1 MARARTIHRC
11 TDCGTGSPRWVGRCP
26 GCGEWNTLIEERE
39 VAQPAARASSSTV
52 SDCPVSILEVDAAEY
67 GARPTGVP
75 ELDRVL
81 GGGLVPGSV
90 TLLGGEPG
98 IGKSTLLLQ
107 TLAELAD
114 RGSTALLVSAEE
126 SKQQVRLRAE
136 RLEALP
142 ARLFLVAETSLP
154 AIIDALDE
162 IRPEYLVV
170 DSIQTIF
177 DPELGSAPGSV
188 AQVRE
193 CAHSLV
199 REAKQRGIAIV
210 LVGHVTKEGSLAGPR
225 VLEHVVDTVLSFEG
239 DRHHALR
246 LLRAVKHRFGG
257 TGELGVFEMRG
268 DGLAGVKDPSALFL
282 GDRRP
287 GVAGSAVVPTIE
299 GHRPLLVELQALVS
313 PTSFAQPRRSAQG
326 LDGGRLSLLIAVLAQ
341 RVGVTFG
348 TADVY
353 ASAVGG
359 SRIEEPGA
367 DLPLALALTSSLT
380 GVALPANLVAVGE
393 VGLGGELR
401 QVSQMQRRL
410 AEAAR
415 LGFTRAVV
423 PASAPEAPAGIRLMR
438 AGTLADAVDLLG
450 LCNEKATTSSAQ
462 VVPLPVR

>member
-1 MARARTIHRC
+1 VARARTIHRC
-11 TDCGTGSPRWVGRCP
+11 TDCGSASPRWVGRCP

-39 VAQPAARASSSTV
+39 VPQTATRAASASPSER
-52 SDCPVSILEVDAAEY
+52 PVPILEVDAAEY
-67 GARPTGVP
+67 TARPTGVP

-90 TLLGGEPG
+90 TLVGGEPG

-107 TLAELAD
+107 TLASLAES
-114 RGSTALLVSAEE
+114 GSTSLLVSAEE

-142 ARLFLVAETSLP
+142 ARLYIVSETSLP
-154 AIIDALDE
+154 AIIEALDE
-162 IRPEYLVV
+162 IRPDYLVV
-170 DSIQTIF
+170 DSIQTVF

-193 CAHSLV
+193 CAHALV
-199 REAKQRGIAIV
+199 REAKQRGTAIV

-268 DGLAGVKDPSALFL
+268 DGLAGVRDPSALFL

-313 PTSFAQPRRSAQG
+313 PTSFPQPRRSAQG
-326 LDGGRLSLLIAVLAQ
+326 LDSGRLSLLLAVLAQ
-341 RVGVTFG
+341 RVGVAFG
-348 TADVY
+348 QADVY

-359 SRIEEPGA
+359 ARIEEPGA

-410 AEAAR
+410 SEAAR

-423 PASAPEAPAGIRLMR
+423 PASAPEAPDGIRLMR

-450 LCNEKATTSSAQ
+450 LLKENAMGSSAQ

>member
-1 MARARTIHRC
+1 MARPRTIHRC
-11 TDCGTGSPRWVGRCP
+11 TECGTGSPRWVGRCP
-26 GCGEWNTLIEERE
+26 GCGEWNSLVEERE
-39 VAQPAARASSSTV
+39 APPSPSRTAADA
-52 SDCPVSILEVDAAEY
+52 PVDRPVPILEVDAAEWSP
-67 GARPTGVP
+67 RPTGVP

-90 TLLGGEPG
+90 TLVGGEPG

-107 TLAELAD
+107 ALAALAES
-114 RGSTALLVSAEE
+114 GSTALLVSAEE

-136 RLEALP
+136 RLGTLP
-142 ARLFLVAETSLP
+142 SRLWLVSETSLP
-154 AIIDALDE
+154 AIVDALDE
-162 IRPEYLVV
+162 VRPDYLVV
-170 DSIQTIF
+170 DSIQTVF
-177 DPELGSAPGSV
+177 DPELSSAPGSV

-193 CAHSLV
+193 CAHALV
-199 REAKQRGIAIV
+199 REAKQRGTAVI

-257 TGELGVFEMRG
+257 TGELGVFEMCG
-268 DGLAGVKDPSALFL
+268 DGLAGVDDPSALFL
-282 GDRRP
+282 GDRRA

-299 GHRPLLVELQALVS
+299 GHRPLLVEVQALVS
-313 PTSFAQPRRSAQG
+313 PTSFPQPRRSAQG
-326 LDGGRLSLLIAVLAQ
+326 VDAGRLSLLLAVLAQ
-341 RVGVTFG
+341 RVGLGFSNS
-348 TADVY
+348 DVY

-359 SRIEEPGA
+359 ARVDEPGA
-367 DLPLALALTSSLT
+367 DLPVALALTSSLT
-380 GVALPANLVAVGE
+380 GIALPANLVAVGE

-401 QVSQMQRRL
+401 QVAQMQRRL

-423 PASAPEAPAGIRLMR
+423 PASAPEAPNGIRLMR
-438 AGTLADAVDLLG
+438 AGTLADAVELLN
-450 LCNEKATTSSAQ
+450 LCDDRATASSAP